1 MLRNVTF
8 TFFTR
13 IISAVISLLLAVLL
27 SQYLGAGGKGFQ
39 SIIIT
44 TISIILIFSNV
55 FGGATLVYLVPRNKL
70 MVLLVISY
78 IWSLLMGVFSYIALL
93 IFANISAEYCLHI
106 ALLSVLSSWFSINS
120 NVLIGKKRIIAAN
133 VLALGQSLVQIAVLI
148 FLFVGL
154 DQQNIGSYIMT
165 LYLSYGFTWV
175 LSILMLV
182 RQRKPDF
189 RISVYELFTVGGKML
204 RYGIQ
209 NQTSHLTQMLSFRLS
224 YYILETTNGLQAVG
238 VFSNGTSLAES
249 IWMVAK
255 SASLIQYSAIAN
267 SDDRQEGAKLTLT
280 FTRLVMVFT
289 VVAALI
295 LLVLPARFYVWLFGT
310 GFEQTKPILWVLM
323 PGVIIYNISILF
335 GHYFSGTGRYSVNS
349 KISVA
354 GFVVS
359 GLLYLWLIPVWSVI
373 GAGIAASISYLFT
386 SVLFL
391 YYFGKE
397 YKGWK
402 KELWP
407 SAKDFE
413 KITSII
419 KKKTTNSNNE
429 TYARNE

>member
-8 TFFTR
+8 TFLTR
-13 IISAVISLLLAVLL
+13 IITAVISLLLAVLL

-70 MVLLVISY
+70 LVLFVISY
-78 IWSLLMGVFSYIALL
+78 LWSLIMGVLAYIALL
-93 IFANISAEYCLHI
+93 IFAKISTEYCFHI
-106 ALLSVLSSWFSINS
+106 ALLSILSSWFSINS
-120 NVLIGKKRIIAAN
+120 NVLIGKKKIIPAN
-133 VLALGQSLVQIAVLI
+133 ILALSQSIVQILVLLI
-148 FLFVGL
+148 FFVWAN
-154 DQQNIGSYIMT
+154 QQNIGTYILS
-165 LYLSYGFTWV
+165 LYSSYGLAWI
-175 LSILMLV
+175 LSIMMLSS
-182 RQRKPDF
+182 RRKPDF
-189 RISVYELFTVGGKML
+189 KITVYELLAVGGKML

-209 NQTSHLTQMLSFRLS
+209 NQTAHLTQMLSFRLS

-267 SDDRQEGAKLTLT
+267 SDNREEGAKLTLT
-280 FTRLVMVFT
+280 FTRLVILFT
-289 VVAALI
+289 IIAAI
-295 LLVLPARFYVWLFGT
+295 VLLALPATFYVWLFGT

-335 GHYFSGTGRYSVNS
+335 GHYFSGTGRYSTNS
-349 KISVA
+349 KISIA
-354 GFVVS
+354 GFLVS
-359 GLLYLWLIPVWSVI
+359 GLLYLLLIPMWSVI

-386 SVLFL
+386 SMLFL
-391 YYFGKE
+391 YFFSKE

-402 KELWP
+402 RELIP
-407 SAKDFE
+407 SAADWS
-413 KITSII
+413 KIKAII
-419 KKKTTNSNNE
+419 RKKTLNQKNE
-429 TYARNE
+429 PYVEE